1 MEKATDKEERV
12 RLLREYGEEQ
22 GRLALGSGRGRGNAR
37 GGGKGAGGHGNV
49 QGAGTANA
57 PTAAVVSGAA
67 MEDEAAGSQIA
78 RPMAEK
84 MTPKDQEICNKHN
97 ICKWHAV
104 YGGCKFGPSCRSL
117 HLSAAERKTKG
128 LSFVVSSD
136 KEDLSSRR
144 SENGI
149 VVDLFNGCC
158 DLADA
163 ERIIAEPTAHG
174 EAFHGQFGAFG
185 FFALDADDM
194 HIALDADEMPI
205 ALDVVNVPIALDAD
219 NMLIGLEPSRF
230 RHHASGIRDA

>member
-1 MEKATDKEERV
+1 MLTRTTRLQILNLQLEKAADKEERV

-22 GRLALGSGRGRGNAR
+22 GRLSLGSA
-37 GGGKGAGGHGNV
+37 
-49 QGAGTANA
+49 
-57 PTAAVVSGAA
+57 AAVVSGAA
-67 MEDEAAGSQIA
+67 KEDKAADSQIA

-104 YGGCKFGPSCRSL
+104 YGDCKFGPSCRSL

-128 LSFVVSSD
+128 LSFAVSPD

-149 VVDLFNGCC
+149 VVDLLNGCC

-194 HIALDADEMPI
+194 HIALDADEMPV

-219 NMLIGLEPSRF
+219 NCSLGCRCLKRALSNSKIKATSAQGR
-230 RHHASGIRDA
+230 